1 MRHPVFAML
10 GRNAGK
16 IMVVAL
22 LALPGLI
29 SVYDAVTKPADPNP
43 NRKQLPPRPASIA
56 ELLDTPPLLE
66 AWINDHFGYRLPL
79 LQYNNRLR
87 FKLFR
92 EFPTVQMAAGR
103 HGRYFLSAHN
113 TSMRPYQALTTICS
127 RARADDANVA
137 HLNRLFRAFRG
148 AGLDPKLLVVPS
160 APQVY
165 PEDVPRFLER
175 ECASAVNPIDAM
187 LASGR
192 LERTAAAAIFYPL
205 SEMREIKKSAL
216 LFPKTWFHWTGDGLD
231 QVARLSLT
239 HFWQRPLDQ
248 APALAQNKRIQRA
261 DVSHL
266 FDGVLLE
273 SETIEPDLDK
283 SGVKGCW
290 GGACYPE
297 IADITEILGDVS
309 RFDNPRA
316 PRRRLLIISDSFG
329 SKVSAWYARYYA
341 RVEQFATNEVG
352 RLTPAQLAAFKAYL
366 YRERADTDILFLYHD
381 GGALNNVL
389 RFGTEPLLPA
399 PLPQA

>member
-1 MRHPVFAML
+1 MRHPALTML
-10 GRNAGK
+10 WRNAGK
-16 IMVVAL
+16 IAVVAL
-22 LALPGLI
+22 LALPGLM
-29 SVYDAVTKPADPNP
+29 SVVELCTQPPDPNP
-43 NRKQLPPRPASIA
+43 NRKQLPPPPASMA
-56 ELLDTPPLLE
+56 EMLETPPLLD
-66 AWINDHFGYRLPL
+66 AWINDHFGFRLPL

-113 TSMRPYQALTTICS
+113 TSMHPYQALTTVCS
-127 RARADDANVA
+127 RARADEATLA
-137 HLNRLFRAFRG
+137 HLNRLFRAFHD

-160 APQVY
+160 APMVY
-165 PEDVPRFLER
+165 PEDVPRFLES
-175 ECASAVNPIDAM
+175 ECGSEVNPIDGAIN
-187 LASGR
+187 SPQ
-192 LERTAAAAIFYPL
+192 LERGAAGNIWYPL
-205 SEMREIKKSAL
+205 REMREIKQSAL

-239 HFWQRPLDQ
+239 RFWRRPLDQ
-248 APALAQNKRIQRA
+248 APALAQNRRIQRA

-290 GGACYPE
+290 GAACYPE
-297 IADITEILGDVS
+297 IADITGVLHDVS
-309 RFDNPRA
+309 RFGNPRA
-316 PRRRLLIISDSFG
+316 PQRRLLIVSDSFG

-341 RVEQFATNEVG
+341 HVEQFATNEVG
-352 RLTPAQLAAFKAYL
+352 RLTPAQLDKFKAYM

-399 PLPQA
+399 PPPAS